1 VVVGG
6 SPSFDPIPAQRA
18 FAAALTKAFPGI
30 PAASAINPLSIPFGS
45 GVEAAIAAL
54 ERARG
59 ADGRP
64 FLSALARVQ
73 IDSPMGRIR
82 LDGNRQAIQPNY
94 LSKVVP
100 TGSGVALR
108 TLRVVPDVE
117 QTFGGYFAR
126 GGPPPSETSPSCVK
140 RTPPPWAR

>member
-1 VVVGG
+1 MVGG

-18 FAAALTKAFPGI
+18 FAAALRKAFPGI
-30 PAASAINPLSIPFGS
+30 PAASAMNALSLPFAT
-45 GVEAAIAAL
+45 GVQAAIAAL

-64 FLSALARVQ
+64 FLSALARVR
-73 IDSPMGRIR
+73 IDSPMGRMR
-82 LDGNRQAIQPNY
+82 LDGNRQAIPPNY
-94 LSKVVP
+94 LSRVMR
-100 TGSGVALR
+100 TGKGVALR

-117 QTFGGYFAR
+117 QTFGGYFAE
-126 GGPPPSETSPSCVK
+126 GGPPASETSPRCVQ